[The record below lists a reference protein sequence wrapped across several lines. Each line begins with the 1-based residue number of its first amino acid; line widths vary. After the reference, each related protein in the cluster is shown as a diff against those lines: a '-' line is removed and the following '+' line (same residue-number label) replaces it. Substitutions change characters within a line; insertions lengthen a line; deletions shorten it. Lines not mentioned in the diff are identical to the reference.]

1 MPVVRL
7 ASSGRVNAG
16 PVPGTLQD
24 RNNPLRTSSS
34 TGRVGSAPPPREQL
48 FISVASSATS
58 PAQVATVASRAA
70 VSQRQLTP
78 LSSRRCI
85 PGGGGLTSSPARRK
99 KAADDPPSSARG
111 PGLRG
116 AGSITVSAGAEV
128 YGHGN
133 AAARRSARGLH
144 EVVRQQSQDQMQ
156 PQQLQG
162 AAAAAAARRSSL
174 RSSSAKPLS
183 AGRIGLSAAPALG
196 RLVNSSSSPTSLPTS
211 ARGPVPSRS
220 SISPRRRVG
229 HRAGSMELLVGSSWR
244 HGLPASLVEQGIFH
258 QPASSDGS
266 VDFTTWDDSNCSRI
280 ADAALRKSTQL
291 LEEMRSLTQGNEE
304 SRVPMQRCSL
314 DEQQDET
321 HSIPSRI
328 VTPTLPS
335 RMTWPPPGVQREVAQ
350 EMSEIWRAV
359 RDIEQRLG
367 ERSGEVSEVRAL
379 ESSLSQALQNLQQVA
394 QHAPLGAMRSQ
405 LGFTAASNAS
415 CCSLGSP
422 RNDKAMTS
430 GPATP
435 ISTTSTGLSSVCST
449 LTPQLRGPWS
459 VGSTL
464 TPQQS
469 SRGSI
474 SIRDGASIVTSV
486 PTIGGRGGFDG
497 FDGPAVSSVG
507 YMHTHVSPRISFGSR
522 QLQRGSLDMT
532 PAGSSRHCEV
542 VRRSSCTLPVQSSP
556 VQAAQ
561 VQSSPLPTAVQAT
574 PVQSSSSSSG
584 LPRPA
589 YAQVSSPVP
598 TQMSGGQV
606 VWQPVVVTK
615 VHQYLAWAPQ
625 QQNRTVSSTTYV
637 QSAGPPAPSP

>member
-16 PVPGTLQD
+16 SVPGTPQD

-48 FISVASSATS
+48 FISVASSTTS
-58 PAQVATVASRAA
+58 PAQVAAVASRAA

-85 PGGGGLTSSPARRK
+85 PVVGGLTSSPARRK

-111 PGLRG
+111 PGLHG
-116 AGSITVSAGAEV
+116 AGSITVSGGAEV
-128 YGHGN
+128 HGPGN
-133 AAARRSARGLH
+133 AAARMSARGLH
-144 EVVRQQSQDQMQ
+144 EVVRQQSQGQIQ
-156 PQQLQG
+156 PQQSQG
-162 AAAAAAARRSSL
+162 AAAAARRSSL
-174 RSSSAKPLS
+174 RSSSAKALS

-196 RLVNSSSSPTSLPTS
+196 RMVSSSSSPTSLPAS

-220 SISPRRRVG
+220 STAPRRRVG
-229 HRAGSMELLVGSSWR
+229 HKAGSMELLVGSSWR

-266 VDFTTWDDSNCSRI
+266 VDLTTWDDSNCSRI
-280 ADAALRKSTQL
+280 ADAALWKSTQL
-291 LEEMRSLTQGNEE
+291 LEEMRSLTSGNEE
-304 SRVPMQRCSL
+304 SRVPMQRLCSPE
-314 DEQQDET
+314 EQQDET
-321 HSIPSRI
+321 YSIPSRI

-335 RMTWPPPGVQREVAQ
+335 RMTWPPPGMQREVAQ
-350 EMSEIWRAV
+350 EMAEIWRAV

-379 ESSLSQALQNLQQVA
+379 ESSLSQALQHLQQVA
-394 QHAPLGAMRSQ
+394 QHAPMGAMQSQ
-405 LGFTAASNAS
+405 PGFTAASSAS

-435 ISTTSTGLSSVCST
+435 ISTTSAGLSSVGST

-486 PTIGGRGGFDG
+486 PTIGGHGGFDG
-497 FDGPAVSSVG
+497 FASPAVSSVG
-507 YMHTHVSPRISFGSR
+507 SMQTHVSPRISFGSR
-522 QLQRGSLDMT
+522 QLQRGSLEMT
-532 PAGSSRHCEV
+532 PAGSSSHCEV

-561 VQSSPLPTAVQAT
+561 VQSSPLPKAVQAT

-589 YAQVSSPVP
+589 YARVSSPVP